1 MKIIILRKFFFKII
15 LLSFFYPLNIL
26 CQEKKLIEIIEAGKF
41 SKDEEN
47 FPKAN
52 ILSKENNLRVKLF
65 HDDAT
70 IISDKTLFY
79 SNENKFFANG
89 SVWLKQGD
97 SLELK
102 SDYLNYDG
110 NKGKAKAWGK
120 VILIQPDMTLKTDTL
135 YLDRPENI
143 AFLEY

>member
-1 MKIIILRKFFFKII
+1 MPR
-15 LLSFFYPLNIL
+15 
-26 CQEKKLIEIIEAGKF
+26 KKLIEIIEAGKF

-47 FPKAN
+47 FPKTN

-79 SNENKFFANG
+79 SNENKFFAYG

-110 NKGKAKAWGK
+110 NEGKAKAWGK
-120 VILIQPDMTLKTDTL
+120 
-135 YLDRPENI
+135 
-143 AFLEY
+143 